1 MPNRILRD
9 WTDSDRVDGLTAEA
23 ERFFVRLIMK
33 ADDFGRYTAE
43 PKRLKAFLFPLKDSL
58 RETDLCRWLAE
69 CEQAALVRCYAVAG
83 KRYLEIADFRQ
94 RLRQMREIYPRPTEA
109 AERPADDGQPT
120 AVRPPNRS
128 ESEGKGNELGGAGDP
143 GVFKLLETALNT
155 EYGRTAETA
164 WTYAEQ
170 SQLAEIARRPGV
182 LAELKEIVALRK
194 RMPAAERRYF
204 PNSLGSLL
212 AKWTDVLDK
221 ARVSRPRPLVSTP
234 PPPVEGRPL
243 TDEQRR
249 EMAGMLRQFRQGD
262 RAGCPPM

>member
-9 WTDSDRVDGLTAEA
+9 WTDSDRVDALTAEA

-58 RETDLCRWLAE
+58 READLCRWLAE
-69 CEQAALVRCYAVAG
+69 CERAALVRGYEAAG
-83 KRYLEIADFRQ
+83 KRYLEIVNFRQ
-94 RLRQMREIYPRPTEA
+94 RLRQMREIYPRPVA
-109 AERPADDGQPT
+109 AGERRADDGQPSAT
-120 AVRPPNRS
+120 CPPNRS
-128 ESEGKGNELGGAGDP
+128 ESEAKGNEPDAGGPEDLK
-143 GVFKLLETALNT
+143 VFKVLETALNA

-170 SQLAEIARRPGV
+170 GQLAEVARRPGV
-182 LAELKEIVALRK
+182 LEELKEIVALRK

-221 ARVSRPRPLVSTP
+221 ARVSRPRALVSTP
-234 PPPVEGRPL
+234 LPALKGRPL
-243 TDEQRR
+243 TDEERR
-249 EMAGMLRQFRQGD
+249 EMAGVLRQFRLERVG
-262 RAGCPPM
+262 A